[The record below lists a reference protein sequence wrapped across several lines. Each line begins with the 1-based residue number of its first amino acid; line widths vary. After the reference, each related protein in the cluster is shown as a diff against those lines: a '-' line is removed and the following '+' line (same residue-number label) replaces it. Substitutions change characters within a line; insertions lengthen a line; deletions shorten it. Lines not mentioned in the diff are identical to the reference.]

1 MCRIGGYTLYNEGD
15 LMNLE
20 QSHQYRSLINT
31 IDFFSQRLHV
41 EQIIDYG
48 YKIFEDLTRLEQGA
62 IFTLNSDK
70 THYVARVVSG
80 YSIELPD
87 IEATEA
93 HHEFASKNG
102 FLLDVFEI
110 QKRYFNKS
118 FLQACN
124 IDIILPL
131 IIEDALYGF
140 IIASEGHYPNG
151 IKNREFLNRFCDL
164 LNLALEKA
172 ISYERRLE
180 MQKEIDKRIF
190 NLNSYSQTMNALMI
204 ALDQDY
210 IIKLCL
216 DVVRELTAS
225 AVTSVLIE
233 RRPNQLQLAAY
244 RDIVHNKECYANMTT
259 KMGAKAP
266 KVIYHVEQ
274 DREAL
279 EAIFESCESLDKLQA
294 SYVVFLEKERIIG
307 CITLSEAVSGVKYD
321 HQLLKQISNLASM
334 MYIALDNANKFELLR
349 DERNK
354 ISAQLNSLDHLNRSI
369 QIING
374 ADSLEELCS
383 HVIDTLQYGFGVEE
397 GFIWI
402 NASEYSCYKEVGV
415 AHPQLTIEEIEWL
428 DSQDGVR
435 ISYTS
440 QPNMPLTTSTSNCF
454 LCIPIVQRDY
464 NKTCMGYLVV
474 DQTAS
479 PLDEGLCMILETL
492 ANSFSP
498 VVKQLIE
505 LDSYQRTHIKKPETL
520 LRELFNQYH
529 EAFIFYDVPYYLYVT
544 EGNALELFSLY
555 RHEQI
560 EDGDRLSIASFEL
573 IFSHQLLHTPCYK
586 QIEVNDFYELEE
598 HLKGLSMN

>member
-1 MCRIGGYTLYNEGD
+1 MCRTDGYILYNEGD

-20 QSHQYRSLINT
+20 QSHQYRALINT

-48 YKIFEDLTRLEQGA
+48 YKIFEDLTLPERGA
-62 IFTLNSDK
+62 IFTINSDK
-70 THYVARVVSG
+70 THYVPRVVYG
-80 YSIELPD
+80 YSGEVAN

-102 FLLDVFEI
+102 FLLDAFEV
-110 QKRYFNKS
+110 QKRYFNQD
-118 FLQACN
+118 FLKACN
-124 IDIILPL
+124 VDIILPL
-131 IIEDALYGF
+131 ILEDALYGF
-140 IIASEGHYPNG
+140 IIACEGHYPKG
-151 IKNREFLNRFCDL
+151 IENREFLNRFCDL

-172 ISYERRLE
+172 VSYERRLE
-180 MQKEIDKRIF
+180 MQKEIDKRVF
-190 NLNSYSQTMNALMI
+190 NLDSYSQTMNALMI

-244 RDIVHNKECYANMTT
+244 RDIVHNKECYANMTIKT
-259 KMGAKAP
+259 GAKAP

-279 EAIFESCESLDKLQA
+279 EAIFDSCEPLDKLQA
-294 SYVVFLEKERIIG
+294 CYVVFLEKERIIG
-307 CITLSEAVSGVKYD
+307 CITLSEPVSGVKYD
-321 HQLLKQISNLASM
+321 HQLLEQISNLASM

-354 ISAQLNSLDHLNRSI
+354 MSAQLNSLDHLNRSI

-402 NASEYSCYKEVGV
+402 NVPESSCYKELGS
-415 AHPQLTIEEIEWL
+415 AHPQLRNDEIEWL
-428 DSQDGVR
+428 ENHKGVQ

-440 QPNMPLTTSTSNCF
+440 QPNIPLMTSTSNCF
-454 LCIPIVQRDY
+454 LSIPILQRDY
-464 NKTCMGYLVV
+464 NKTCMGYLVI

-498 VVKQLIE
+498 VVKQFIE

-520 LRELFNQYH
+520 LRELFNQYD
-529 EAFIFYDVPYYLYVT
+529 EAFIFYDVPYYLYVRKS
-544 EGNALELFSLY
+544 NALELFSLY

-560 EDGDRLSIASFEL
+560 EDGDRLLIASLEL
-573 IFSHQLLHTPCYK
+573 IFSHELLHAPNYE
-586 QIEVNDFYELEE
+586 QIEVKHFHELQAY
-598 HLKGLSMN
+598 LKHLSMN